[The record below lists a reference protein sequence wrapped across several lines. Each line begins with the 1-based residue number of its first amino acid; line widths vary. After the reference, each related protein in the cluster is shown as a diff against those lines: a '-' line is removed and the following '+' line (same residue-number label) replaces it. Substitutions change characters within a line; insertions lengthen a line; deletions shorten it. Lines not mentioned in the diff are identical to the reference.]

1 MKASSVFFVSAA
13 LLFALGGALLV
24 RVLMSAPQAPA
35 VVEEAPVIKTE
46 SIVTPIYSPVLAA
59 AKDLK
64 PGDFLDGSAVRWIE
78 AKEKHS
84 SLMYFLKDEDELS
97 VVFGAT
103 VRESVKQGELL
114 DSNVLV
120 RAGEPG
126 FLASVLKSG
135 MRAVAIPT
143 SALAS
148 NAGLI
153 TAGDRVDVILGLKRD
168 QELKEDDE
176 STGSVLPKI
185 ASQTLLTNVR
195 VLALNNVARGSL
207 RLRGDEEALQKDAK
221 RAYYETVT
229 LEVSAL
235 AAERL
240 AVAREI
246 GTLQLAL
253 RSVQDATDESGLY
266 AIAGMETSN
275 ESGVTMLD
283 QVTTIYS
290 RLYPSVDSRTV
301 MMYRGDTPAEA
312 SQ

>member
-24 RVLMSAPQAPA
+24 RVLMATPHAPA
-35 VVEEAPVIKTE
+35 VTKEAPVITAE
-46 SIVTPIYSPVLAA
+46 PVVAPTYSPVLAA

-78 AKEKHS
+78 AEEEYS

-97 VVFGAT
+97 VVFGTT
-103 VRESVKQGELL
+103 VREVIKQGELL

-143 SALAS
+143 SAVAS

-153 TAGDRVDVILGLKRD
+153 SAGDRVDVILSLEREVGKVSKEG
-168 QELKEDDE
+168 ELPQ
-176 STGSVLPKI
+176 L

-195 VLALNNVARGSL
+195 VLALNNVARGDL
-207 RLRGDEEALQKDAK
+207 RLRGAEETEKETR
-221 RAYYETVT
+221 RAYFETIT

-235 AAERL
+235 AAVRM

-253 RSVQDATDESGLY
+253 RSVEDSSNESGLY

-283 QVTTIYS
+283 QVTNIYS
-290 RLYPSVDSRTV
+290 SLYPDGAPVVRYLGDSEPKVPNKFTR
-301 MMYRGDTPAEA
+301 
-312 SQ
+312 